1 MADPAMGGDD
11 KPAAPRPTPPAP
23 ATPAPAEP
31 AMGDGDKPAPPAP
44 VDPAMGDGKPAPD
57 PGMADPSGPGMGDAP
72 PDGGDTG
79 GDPTLVMPMRIR
91 AGLGGAAALEKAL
104 KAAFAGVDW
113 AEFEAAWRESM
124 SKVSG

>member
-1 MADPAMGGDD
+1 MGEG
-11 KPAAPRPTPPAP
+11 
-23 ATPAPAEP
+23 E
-31 AMGDGDKPAPPAP
+31 KPAPPAP

-57 PGMADPSGPGMGDAP
+57 PGMADPGMADPSGPGMGDTP
-72 PDGGDTG
+72 PDGGDAG
-79 GDPTLVMPMRIR
+79 GDPTMQIPMRFR
-91 AGLGGAAALEKAL
+91 RNLGGDAALEKAL